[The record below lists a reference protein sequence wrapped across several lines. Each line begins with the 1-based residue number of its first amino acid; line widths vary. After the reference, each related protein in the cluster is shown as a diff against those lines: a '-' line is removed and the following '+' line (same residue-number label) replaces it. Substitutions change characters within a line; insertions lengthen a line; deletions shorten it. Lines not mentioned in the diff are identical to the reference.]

1 MLLNGDPEA
10 ITQLLG
16 SMEAERKNIQK
27 HVGIIVYYMQGGLN
41 YTDAWSLSM
50 DELGV
55 LSDVFKEHYANQ
67 ANALTG
73 GGKN

>member
-1 MLLNGDPEA
+1 MLLKGDPEE
-10 ITQLLG
+10 ITTLLG
-16 SMEAERKNIQK
+16 SMQSERKHIQK

-41 YTDAWSLSM
+41 YTDAWRLSM
-50 DELGV
+50 EELAV
-55 LSDVFKEHYANQ
+55 LADVFKEHYANQ